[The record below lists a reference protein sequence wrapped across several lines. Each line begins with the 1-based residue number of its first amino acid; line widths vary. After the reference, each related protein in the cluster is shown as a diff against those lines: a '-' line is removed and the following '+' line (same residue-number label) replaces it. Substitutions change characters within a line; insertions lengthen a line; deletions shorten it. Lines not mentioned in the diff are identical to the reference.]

1 MFKRIVLSVLLIG
14 GIVTLLVVIF
24 KINLQQA
31 TTTESQTDLVEII
44 RSSDNESKASLNPKT
59 LKAESSEL
67 EQPMVRESQQHTVM
81 LPENWVEVSGYNAI
95 RRFVEIEDQAVEAVN
110 SDYLSYDLDTL
121 LTLAEQGDG
130 LAQLY
135 YAMNVKSSNPE
146 QALQW
151 YEKAAISTG
160 YTAIVEK
167 IALAHYQK
175 SHQIALELE
184 ASESKQSEAYI
195 HLQKQY
201 QEAFIQSKTWL
212 NYGAKRGDPLIA
224 DLNEALT
231 PNVKYLTHKAL
242 DEANIEAK
250 GSLLYQSIIEKRNR
264 LGLPD
269 LPLFKAPGLS
279 QLEVWMDSQEETDS
293 ATPTLDLNRDSIPL

>member
-1 MFKRIVLSVLLIG
+1 MFKRIILSVLLIG
-14 GIVTLLVVIF
+14 GIVALSVAIL

-31 TTTESQTDLVEII
+31 TTAESQTNLVGITRLPE
-44 RSSDNESKASLNPKT
+44 NESKASRNPKA
-59 LKAESSEL
+59 LKAALSEL
-67 EQPMVRESQQHTVM
+67 EQPVVRGSQQYTEM

-95 RRFVEIEDQAVEAVN
+95 RQFVEIEDQAVEAVN

-135 YAMNVKSSNPE
+135 YAMNVKSSNPK

-175 SHQIALELE
+175 AYQIALELE
-184 ASESKQSEAYI
+184 ASDSEQSEAYT

-212 NYGAKRGDPLIA
+212 NYGTKRGDPLIA
-224 DLNEALT
+224 DLNDALT

-250 GSLLYQSIIEKRNR
+250 GSLLYQSIIEKRNS

-279 QLEVWMDSQEETDS
+279 QLEAWMDTQEETDS
-293 ATPTLDLNRDSIPL
+293 AASTLEFNFNQER